1 MKLKFKEQQFQL
13 DAVNAV
19 VNCFEG
25 QGNQKSTFT
34 LERMDKNEDKQI
46 AIEDINNIE
55 ENIGYKNKKVQ
66 INDDSIILKNII
78 NVQKQNQIEASN
90 KIELSSKRGIG
101 SGYNLTVEM
110 ETGTGKTYT
119 YIRTMYELYKKYGW
133 SKFIIVVPS
142 IAIREGVHKTFEITT
157 DHFMEEYKT
166 KIRYFVYNSKN
177 LTNIEN
183 FASNSGISA
192 MIINHQAFNARGN
205 DARRIYMELDEFG
218 SRRPIDVIAQTNPI
232 LIIDEPQSVE
242 GKKTKEALSDF
253 NPLMTLRYSA
263 THKKGEEYNKVY
275 RLDALDA
282 YNKKLVKKIKVKGI
296 SVKGSTGT
304 DGYVYLEAIELSK
317 SAPKAVIEYEERT
330 NNKIKRVRKKVTD
343 GYNLYS
349 YSGEMEQYKE
359 GYTISEINGYNNTI
373 TFLNGIT
380 IGVGEAIGDVNE
392 MTFRRIQ
399 IRETIKSHLEKEK
412 ELYKKGIKVL
422 SLFFIDEVAKYRLYS
437 EDGEE
442 LQGEYA
448 KMFEEEYQQAL
459 NEFITLGNEDYNDYI
474 NSISVRDTHKGYFSI
489 DKKSNRMINPV
500 LKKKETESDDV
511 SAYDLIMK
519 DKERLLSFEEPTRFI
534 FSHSALKE
542 GWDNPNVFQI
552 CTLKHS
558 DSDTKRRQ
566 EVGRGLRLCVN
577 KHGERM
583 DEDKVGEDVH
593 KINVLTVIASES
605 YESFVKA
612 LQSDIAD
619 TLTDRPK
626 KADDEFFLNKIIVDD
641 KGNESVLDS
650 RKAKLIYKYF
660 YKNDYIDDEDNLT
673 EEYYN
678 AVENN
683 SVKVPDELEQY
694 KQSIIDLVKTIYSK
708 DNSIEIDNDR
718 DDNIKNMEINQNFHK
733 KEFQDLWNKINIKTY
748 YEVDF
753 DSEKLVKESIT
764 SIDNNLKVSQLMYN
778 IVEGSLENTKDKE
791 SIKSD
796 GFIMESEE
804 TKKTKTSANNNIRY
818 DLVGEIVDKTNLTRK
833 TVANILSGIRIDT
846 FNMFKENP
854 EDFILK
860 VSKYINDTKA
870 RLIVADITYNTINE
884 TYDSKVFIDN
894 KESGKLGDNV
904 FEAKRHIYDYIKVDS
919 TKEKE
924 LYEHLEASKEVNVYA
939 KLPRSF
945 KIDTPVGKYSP
956 DWAIVFNEGEV
967 KHIYFVAETKGSVDK
982 KDLKGVED
990 AKIECAKKHFA
1001 SISNGKVK
1009 YSAIASYENLIEIV
1023 K

>member
-25 QGNQKSTFT
+25 QGNQKSTFI

-101 SGYNLTVEM
+101 NGYNLTVEM

-166 KIRYFVYNSKN
+166 KIKYFVYNSKN

-448 KMFEEEYQQAL
+448 KMFEEEYQEAL
-459 NEFITLGNEDYNDYI
+459 NEIYNF
-474 NSISVRDTHKGYFSI
+474 RK
-489 DKKSNRMINPV
+489 M
-500 LKKKETESDDV
+500 
-511 SAYDLIMK
+511 
-519 DKERLLSFEEPTRFI
+519 
-534 FSHSALKE
+534 
-542 GWDNPNVFQI
+542 
-552 CTLKHS
+552 
-558 DSDTKRRQ
+558 
-566 EVGRGLRLCVN
+566 
-577 KHGERM
+577 
-583 DEDKVGEDVH
+583 
-593 KINVLTVIASES
+593 
-605 YESFVKA
+605 
-612 LQSDIAD
+612 
-619 TLTDRPK
+619 
-626 KADDEFFLNKIIVDD
+626 KIIM
-641 KGNESVLDS
+641 
-650 RKAKLIYKYF
+650 
-660 YKNDYIDDEDNLT
+660 
-673 EEYYN
+673 
-678 AVENN
+678 
-683 SVKVPDELEQY
+683 
-694 KQSIIDLVKTIYSK
+694 II
-708 DNSIEIDNDR
+708 
-718 DDNIKNMEINQNFHK
+718 
-733 KEFQDLWNKINIKTY
+733 
-748 YEVDF
+748 
-753 DSEKLVKESIT
+753 
-764 SIDNNLKVSQLMYN
+764 
-778 IVEGSLENTKDKE
+778 
-791 SIKSD
+791 
-796 GFIMESEE
+796 
-804 TKKTKTSANNNIRY
+804 
-818 DLVGEIVDKTNLTRK
+818 
-833 TVANILSGIRIDT
+833 
-846 FNMFKENP
+846 
-854 EDFILK
+854 
-860 VSKYINDTKA
+860 
-870 RLIVADITYNTINE
+870 
-884 TYDSKVFIDN
+884 
-894 KESGKLGDNV
+894 
-904 FEAKRHIYDYIKVDS
+904 
-919 TKEKE
+919 
-924 LYEHLEASKEVNVYA
+924 
-939 KLPRSF
+939 
-945 KIDTPVGKYSP
+945 
-956 DWAIVFNEGEV
+956 
-967 KHIYFVAETKGSVDK
+967 
-982 KDLKGVED
+982 
-990 AKIECAKKHFA
+990 
-1001 SISNGKVK
+1001 
-1009 YSAIASYENLIEIV
+1009 
-1023 K
+1023 

>member
-1 MKLKFKEQQFQL
+1 MRLKFKEQQFQL
-13 DAVNAV
+13 DAVKSV
-19 VNCFEG
+19 VDCFKG

-34 LERMDKNEDKQI
+34 LEKMDKYKDKQI
-46 AIEDINNIE
+46 KIDEINNIE
-55 ENIGYKNKKVQ
+55 EEIGYKNKKVQ
-66 INDDSIILKNII
+66 IKDNAIILKNISQI
-78 NVQKQNQIEASN
+78 QSKNQIKPSS
-90 KIELSSKRGIG
+90 KVELSSGSSNG

-119 YIRTMYELYKKYGW
+119 YVRTMYELYKKYGW

-142 IAIREGVHKTFEITT
+142 IAIREGVHKTLEITT
-157 DHFMEEYKT
+157 DHFMEEYGH
-166 KIRYFVYNSKN
+166 KIKYFVYNSKN
-177 LTNIEN
+177 LSDIEN
-183 FASNSGISA
+183 FASNPGISA
-192 MIINHQAFNARGN
+192 MIINHQAFNARGK
-205 DARRIYMELDEFG
+205 DARRIHMELDEFG
-218 SRRPIDVIAQTNPI
+218 SRKPIEVIAQTNPI

-242 GKKTKEALSDF
+242 GKTTKEALKDF

-304 DGYVYLEAIELSK
+304 DGYVYLERIELSK
-317 SAPKAVIEYEERT
+317 GAPKAVIEYEERT
-330 NNKIKRVRKKVTD
+330 SSKVKKVTKKVQE
-343 GYNLYS
+343 NFNIYS
-349 YSGEMEQYKE
+349 YSGEMEQYKQ
-359 GYTISEINGYNNTI
+359 GYTISEIDGYRNTI

-380 IGVGEAIGDVNE
+380 LSVGEAIGDVNE
-392 MTFRRIQ
+392 STFRRIQ
-399 IRETIKSHLEKEK
+399 IRETIKSHLEKER

-437 EDGEE
+437 DDGED

-448 KMFEEEYQQAL
+448 KVFEEEYQDAL
-459 NEFITLGNEDYNDYI
+459 NEFLTLDNPEYTQYI
-474 NSISVRDTHKGYFSI
+474 NSIDVKDTHKGYFSI
-489 DKKSNRMINPV
+489 DKKNNRMVDPV

-583 DEDKVGEDVH
+583 DEDKVGDEVH
-593 KINVLTVIASES
+593 SINVLTVIASES
-605 YESFVKA
+605 YESFAKA
-612 LQSDIAD
+612 LQSDIAE

-626 KADDEFFLNKIIVDD
+626 KADNEFFINKKIIDIN
-641 KGNESVLDS
+641 GEESVIDE
-650 RKAKLIYKYF
+650 RRAKLIYKCFAKY
-660 YKNDYIDDEDNLT
+660 DYIDDDDNLT
-673 EEYYN
+673 EEYYK
-678 AVENN
+678 AIEDG
-683 SVKVPDELEQY
+683 SVKVPEELEKY
-694 KQSIIDLVKTIYSK
+694 RNSIIDIVKTIYSQDSSIK
-708 DNSIEIDNDR
+708 VENDKLDNVKS
-718 DDNIKNMEINQNFHK
+718 MEVNQNFYK

-753 DSEKLVKESIT
+753 DTEKLVKDSIIE
-764 SIDNNLKVSQLMYN
+764 IDSKLNVSQLTYD
-778 IVEGSLENTKDKE
+778 ISEGSLENTTDKE

-796 GFIMESEE
+796 GFVMESKE
-804 TKKTKTSANNNIRY
+804 TKKTDGNANKNIRY
-818 DLVGEIVDKTNLTRK
+818 DLIGEVVDKTNLTRK
-833 TVANILSGIRIDT
+833 TVANILSGISLDK
-846 FNMFKENP
+846 FSMFKDNP
-854 EDFILK
+854 EDFIIK
-860 VSKYINDTKA
+860 VSKLINDAKA
-870 RLIVADITYNTINE
+870 NLIVSSITYNTIDE
-884 TYDSKVFIDN
+884 TYDSKIFIDN

-919 TKEKE
+919 NVEKE
-924 LYEHLEASKEVNVYA
+924 LYKLLEVSKEVNLYA

-956 DWAIVFNEGEV
+956 DWAIVFNEGQV
-967 KHIYFVAETKGSVDK
+967 KHIYFVAESKGSIDS
-982 KDLKGVED
+982 KDLKGAEQ

-1001 SISNGKVK
+1001 SISNDTVK
-1009 YSAIASYENLIEIV
+1009 YNAIANYNDLIDMV

>member
-183 FASNSGISA
+183 FASKQSSA
-192 MIINHQAFNARGN
+192 ALIINHQAFNARGN

-330 NNKIKRVRKKVTD
+330 NNKIKRVRKKVQSSAA
-343 GYNLYS
+343 LYS

-448 KMFEEEYQQAL
+448 KIFEEEYQEAL
-459 NEFITLGNEDYNDYI
+459 NEILTLEDEEYNNYI

-489 DKKSNRMINPV
+489 DKK
-500 LKKKETESDDV
+500 K
-511 SAYDLIMK
+511 
-519 DKERLLSFEEPTRFI
+519 
-534 FSHSALKE
+534 
-542 GWDNPNVFQI
+542 
-552 CTLKHS
+552 
-558 DSDTKRRQ
+558 
-566 EVGRGLRLCVN
+566 
-577 KHGERM
+577 
-583 DEDKVGEDVH
+583 
-593 KINVLTVIASES
+593 
-605 YESFVKA
+605 
-612 LQSDIAD
+612 
-619 TLTDRPK
+619 
-626 KADDEFFLNKIIVDD
+626 
-641 KGNESVLDS
+641 
-650 RKAKLIYKYF
+650 
-660 YKNDYIDDEDNLT
+660 
-673 EEYYN
+673 
-678 AVENN
+678 
-683 SVKVPDELEQY
+683 
-694 KQSIIDLVKTIYSK
+694 
-708 DNSIEIDNDR
+708 
-718 DDNIKNMEINQNFHK
+718 
-733 KEFQDLWNKINIKTY
+733 
-748 YEVDF
+748 
-753 DSEKLVKESIT
+753 
-764 SIDNNLKVSQLMYN
+764 
-778 IVEGSLENTKDKE
+778 
-791 SIKSD
+791 
-796 GFIMESEE
+796 
-804 TKKTKTSANNNIRY
+804 
-818 DLVGEIVDKTNLTRK
+818 
-833 TVANILSGIRIDT
+833 
-846 FNMFKENP
+846 
-854 EDFILK
+854 
-860 VSKYINDTKA
+860 
-870 RLIVADITYNTINE
+870 
-884 TYDSKVFIDN
+884 
-894 KESGKLGDNV
+894 
-904 FEAKRHIYDYIKVDS
+904 
-919 TKEKE
+919 
-924 LYEHLEASKEVNVYA
+924 
-939 KLPRSF
+939 
-945 KIDTPVGKYSP
+945 
-956 DWAIVFNEGEV
+956 
-967 KHIYFVAETKGSVDK
+967 
-982 KDLKGVED
+982 
-990 AKIECAKKHFA
+990 
-1001 SISNGKVK
+1001 
-1009 YSAIASYENLIEIV
+1009 
-1023 K
+1023 

>member
-13 DAVNAV
+13 DAVDAV

-34 LERMDKNEDKQI
+34 LEKMEKKVDKQI
-46 AIEDINNIE
+46 TIVDMNTIE
-55 ENIGYKNKKVQ
+55 EDIGYKNKKVQ
-66 INDDSIILKNII
+66 INDDSIILKNISNI
-78 NVQKQNQIEASN
+78 QKQNQITPSN
-90 KIELSSKRGIG
+90 KIELSNGRSIG
-101 SGYNLTVEM
+101 NGYNLTVEM

-119 YIRTMYELYKKYGW
+119 YIRTMYELHKKYGW

-166 KIRYFVYNSKN
+166 KIKYFVYNSKN
-177 LTNIEN
+177 LTDIEN
-183 FASNSGISA
+183 FASNPCISA
-192 MIINHQAFNARGN
+192 MIINHQAFNARGK
-205 DARRIYMELDEFG
+205 DARRIHMELDGFG
-218 SRRPIDVIAQTNPI
+218 TRRPIDVIAQTNPI

-242 GKKTKEALSDF
+242 GKTTKEALKDF

-304 DGYVYLEAIELSK
+304 DGYVYLERIELSK
-317 SAPKAVIEYEERT
+317 GAPKAVIEYEDRK
-330 NNKIKRVRKKVTD
+330 NSKIKKVTKKVQE
-343 GYNLYS
+343 NFNIYS

-359 GYTISEINGYNNTI
+359 GYTISDIDGYRNTI
-373 TFLNGIT
+373 TFLNGMT
-380 IGVGEAIGDVNE
+380 LSVGEVIGDVNE
-392 MTFRRIQ
+392 STFRRIQ
-399 IRETIKSHLEKEK
+399 IRETIKSHLEKERD
-412 ELYKKGIKVL
+412 LYKEGIKVL

-437 EDGEE
+437 EEGEE

-448 KMFEEEYQQAL
+448 KIFEEEYNEAL
-459 NEFITLGNEDYNDYI
+459 NEFLTLDDQQYNKYI
-474 NSISVRDTHKGYFSI
+474 NSISASDTHKGYFSI
-489 DKKSNRMINPV
+489 DKKSNRIIDPT

-583 DEDKVGEDVH
+583 DEDKIGEEVH

-605 YESFVKA
+605 YENFAKA
-612 LQSDIAD
+612 LQSDIAE

-626 KADDEFFLNKIIVDD
+626 KADDDFFINKMIIDD
-641 KGNESVLDS
+641 KGNEIVIDNK
-650 RKAKLIYKYF
+650 KAKMIYKCFAKY
-660 YKNDYIDDEDNLT
+660 DYIDDNDNLT
-673 EEYYN
+673 DEYYK
-678 AVENN
+678 ALEVN
-683 SVKVPDELEQY
+683 SVKVPEELEKY
-694 KQSIIDLVKTIYSK
+694 KQSIIDLVKTIYTK
-708 DNSIEIDNDR
+708 ENSIKIENDK
-718 DDNIKNMEINQNFHK
+718 DENVKSMEINDNFHK
-733 KEFQDLWNKINIKTY
+733 KEFQDLWKKINIKTY

-753 DSEKLVKESIT
+753 DSEKLVKD
-764 SIDNNLKVSQLMYN
+764 SIDLINNNLKVSQLVYN
-778 IVEGSLENTKDKE
+778 IIEGSLENTKDKD

-804 TKKTKTSANNNIRY
+804 TKKTKSTSNNNIKY
-818 DLVGEIVDKTNLTRK
+818 DLVGEVVDKTNLTRK
-833 TVANILSGIRIDT
+833 TVVGILSGIRIDK
-846 FNMFKENP
+846 FSMFKENP

-860 VSKYINDTKA
+860 VSKLINDTKA
-870 RLIVADITYNTINE
+870 ELIVANITYNTMDE
-884 TYDSKVFIDN
+884 TYDSRIFIEN
-894 KESGKLGDNV
+894 KESGKLGENV
-904 FEAKRHIYDYIKVDS
+904 FETTRHIYDYIKIDS
-919 TKEKE
+919 GTERE
-924 LYEHLEASKEVNVYA
+924 LFNHLEVSKEVNVYA

-945 KIDTPVGKYSP
+945 KLDTPVGKYSP
-956 DWAIVFNEGEV
+956 DWAIAFNEGQV

-982 KDLKGVED
+982 KDLKGVEN

-1001 SISNGKVK
+1001 KISNDTVK
-1009 YSAIASYENLIEIV
+1009 YNAIASYEDLIEIV